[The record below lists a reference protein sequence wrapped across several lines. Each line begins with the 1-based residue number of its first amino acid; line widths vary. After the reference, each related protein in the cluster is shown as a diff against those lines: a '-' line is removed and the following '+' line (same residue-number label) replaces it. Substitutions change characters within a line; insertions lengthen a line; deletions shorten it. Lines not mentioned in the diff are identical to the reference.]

1 MGDAR
6 GAAVAVAL
14 ALGICGCCIIGI
26 AVVYQVLEPLKTF
39 GIWMP
44 WISLTVS
51 AEAVTSIAAASTG

>member
-1 MGDAR
+1 M
-6 GAAVAVAL
+6 AVAL